1 MSDPEMTQYLSSIS
15 EDKGSKWLTMSY
27 IIACQSDHL
36 PQVHI
41 SVQCW
46 PHEEIMALVGIE
58 QALGLGD
65 KGERDEE
72 MEGA

>member
-1 MSDPEMTQYLSSIS
+1 
-15 EDKGSKWLTMSY
+15 MSY